1 MRLFTACLAFAALL
15 AVGPVRAETPEQ
27 LAQQVRDAENAFADT
42 MARRDLASFAAHIAD
57 DAVFFSD
64 TQALRGKEAVIAGW
78 KPFYEAQKAPFSWK
92 SQTVEVAASGQLA
105 HSSGP
110 VFDPQ
115 GRRVATFNSIWRR
128 NPDGTWKVVF
138 DKGCNVCDCAAS
150 GKT

>member
-1 MRLFTACLAFAALL
+1 MRCLAACLAFSALL
-15 AVGPVRAETPEQ
+15 ACGQLRAQTPEQ

-42 MARRDLASFAAHIAD
+42 MARRDLESFASHIAE
-57 DAVFFSD
+57 DAVFFAD
-64 TQALRGKEAVIAGW
+64 TQALRGKAAVIAGW
-78 KPFYEAQKAPFSWK
+78 KPFYEGEQAPFSWK
-92 SQTVEVAASGQLA
+92 SETVEVLASGQLA
-105 HSSGP
+105 HSTGP

-138 DKGCNVCDCAAS
+138 DKGCSICNCAPS